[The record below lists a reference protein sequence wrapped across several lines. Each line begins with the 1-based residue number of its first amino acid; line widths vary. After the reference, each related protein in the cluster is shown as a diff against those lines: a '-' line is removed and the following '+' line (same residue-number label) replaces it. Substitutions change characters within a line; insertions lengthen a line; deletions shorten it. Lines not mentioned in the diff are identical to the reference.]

1 MLSIG
6 FIGLGHMGLP
16 MALNCLKKG
25 YAVIGHDLQKNATDA
40 LAAQGGTVSSSLA
53 DVAQNSDIIIT
64 MLQSG
69 AQVKSVTE
77 GRDGL
82 FANAKKNALYLDC
95 STIDVDNARAVHS
108 NAAKYKIAAL
118 DAPVSGGVAGAQS
131 ASLTFMVGG
140 EAAVFQQAQPVLRS
154 MGKTIIH
161 AGKAGSGQAAKIC
174 NNMILGIS
182 MIAVSEAFVLA
193 KRLGL
198 EAKKLQEVVHSASG
212 QCWTIDKYV
221 PVPDVLDNVPANNHY
236 EPGFTAAMMLKDLR
250 LSQQCAQQTNLY
262 LAMAN
267 KAQQLYE
274 AFVASGQENK
284 DFSAIITTLIGN
296 EEEHE

>member
-16 MALNCLKKG
+16 MALNCIKQG
-25 YAVIGHDLQKNATDA
+25 YSVVGFDVQPQACDA
-40 LAAQGGTVSSSLA
+40 LKTQGGATALSLA
-53 DVAQNSDIIIT
+53 EVAKTSDVIIT

-77 GRDGL
+77 GSDGI
-82 FANAKKNALYLDC
+82 FANAKRNALYLDC
-95 STIDVDNARAVHS
+95 STIDVDSARIVHS
-108 NAAKYKIAAL
+108 NAVKHGIAAL
-118 DAPVSGGVAGAQS
+118 DAPVSGGVAGAQK
-131 ASLTFMVGG
+131 ATLTFMVGG
-140 EAAVFQQAQPVLRS
+140 ETAVFLQAQNVLQC

-161 AGKAGSGQAAKIC
+161 AGSAGSGQAAKIC

-193 KRLGL
+193 DRLGL

-212 QCWTIDKYV
+212 QCWTIDNYV
-221 PVPDVLDNVPANNHY
+221 PVPDVLDNVPANKQY
-236 EPGFTAAMMLKDLR
+236 EPGFSAAMMLKDLR
-250 LSQQCAQQTNLY
+250 LSQHCAQQSNLY

-284 DFSAIITTLIGN
+284 DFSAIITTLTEN
-296 EEEHE
+296 EAEHE

>member
-1 MLSIG
+1 MLTIG

-16 MALNCLKKG
+16 MALNCLKNG
-25 YAVIGHDLQKNATDA
+25 YKVIGYDLQAQAIEA
-40 LAAQGGTVSSSLA
+40 LKIQGGAASSSLA
-53 DVAQNSDIIIT
+53 EVAKNSNILIT
-64 MLQSG
+64 MLQNG
-69 AQVKSVTE
+69 AQVKSVTD
-77 GRDGL
+77 GPDGL
-82 FANAKKNALYLDC
+82 FANAAPKTVYLDC
-95 STIDVDNARAVHS
+95 STIDVESAHAVHN
-108 NAAKYKIAAL
+108 NALKYNIIAL
-118 DAPVSGGVAGAQS
+118 DAPVSGGVAGAIS
-131 ASLTFMVGG
+131 GGLTFMVGG
-140 EAAVFQQAQPVLRS
+140 EVTAFEKAQSILQC

-174 NNMILGIS
+174 NNMILGVS

-193 KRLGL
+193 KHLGL
-198 EAKKLQEVVHSASG
+198 EPKKLQEVVHSASG

-250 LSQQCAQQTNLY
+250 LSQLCAQQSNLY

-284 DFSAIITTLIGN
+284 DFSAIITTLTKK
-296 EEEHE
+296 